1 MTRTCSWGI
10 CLNTDRKNPNLR
22 FVPFV
27 KPYGRFAEPRRA
39 ARWVKLCGRKNFT
52 VENITKNSYICAQH
66 FPNYEHKNQFTPI
79 LNQDLEPYS
88 CLSFEAHPKFVPTT
102 GNTGIAQLIY
112 WFKLLK

>member
-27 KPYGRFAEPRRA
+27 KPYGRFAEPGRA

-52 VENITKNSYICAQH
+52 VENIRLWKILPKTHTFVLSIFQTMSIKISLH
-66 FPNYEHKNQFTPI
+66 QF
-79 LNQDLEPYS
+79 
-88 CLSFEAHPKFVPTT
+88 
-102 GNTGIAQLIY
+102 
-112 WFKLLK
+112 